1 MQAGIDQALITAGQ
15 RGQSG
20 DEVAVIE
27 GAVSAGTFGESV
39 GEPHDQ
45 VLMLVHKLVAD
56 LDLQKKSGG
65 IEAVVGSGFLMLA
78 SLLQV
83 RTVAGAVERNLALF
97 AATLRA
103 DAAMHGRAK
112 PLLLSD
118 LANGAGHEASPIP
131 LWHPALAF
139 GRLSEGGRKG
149 AGKLLGWPV
158 PKAEHGETGMFCAL
172 LGTPY

>member
-1 MQAGIDQALITAGQ
+1 
-15 RGQSG
+15 
-20 DEVAVIE
+20 
-27 GAVSAGTFGESV
+27 
-39 GEPHDQ
+39 
-45 VLMLVHKLVAD
+45 MLVHKLVAD

-65 IEAVVGSGFLMLA
+65 IEAVVGSGFLVLA

-97 AATLRA
+97 TATLRA
-103 DAAMHGRAK
+103 DAAMHGRTK